1 MLLELSCF
9 SHVRLF
15 VTPCT
20 VAYQAPLSMWLSRQE
35 YWSGL
40 PCPPPYIHTSDYNR
54 LNSGKDLCNTACYYV
69 TRNCQSKLSVC
80 AHLNEYVKAQS
91 VNLPQHYPHL
101 PTPNLITP
109 VPVPLLAW
117 PTSYSSF
124 CPSVQFSHSV
134 ISDSFLPHGPQHAVL
149 PCPPP
154 TPRAC
159 SNSCPSSQ
167 WYHPIISFSV
177 IPFSSCLQSFP
188 ASGPFPMSQ
197 FFTSGGQSIETS
209 ASASV
214 LPMHIQDWFPLGL
227 TGLISLQSKGISR
240 VFSNIKNWSLQRK
253 VLFNPPYP
261 VTLLIDHWRFQVK

>member
-1 MLLELSCF
+1 MLLVLSCS

-20 VAYQAPLSMWLSRQE
+20 VAYRAPLSMGLSRQE

-40 PCPPPYIHTSDYNR
+40 PCPPPYIHISDYNR

-91 VNLPQHYPHL
+91 VNLPHYYPHL

-109 VPVPLLAW
+109 VPVPLLDW

-134 ISDSFLPHGPQHAVL
+134 ISDSFLPHGPQHAGL

-159 SNSCPSSQ
+159 SNSRPSSQ
-167 WYHPIISFSV
+167 
-177 IPFSSCLQSFP
+177 
-188 ASGPFPMSQ
+188 
-197 FFTSGGQSIETS
+197 
-209 ASASV
+209 
-214 LPMHIQDWFPLGL
+214 
-227 TGLISLQSKGISR
+227 
-240 VFSNIKNWSLQRK
+240 
-253 VLFNPPYP
+253 
-261 VTLLIDHWRFQVK
+261 